1 MKKFLILSTI
11 IAGFIHFSS
20 CEVDDICTETVLTP
34 RLIIKFYD
42 ATDPTDTLSVEGI
55 YVWAE
60 NKDTLYEDET
70 IDSLFLPLNTASNT
84 TKYMLSI
91 DDVVDTLTLD
101 YDKENI
107 FVSRSC
113 GYKTNFTLLNTNTL
127 THNWTTGFE
136 TVANPQ
142 TIDNENQAHIKIYH

>member
-1 MKKFLILSTI
+1 MKKFLILSAI
-11 IAGFIHFSS
+11 IAGLFHFSS

-34 RLIIKFYD
+34 RLFIRFYD
-42 ATDPTDTLSVEGI
+42 ANDPSEIKSVEGI

-60 NKDTLYEDET
+60 NKDTLYKNET
-70 IDSLFLPLNTASNT
+70 IDSLLLPLNTAANT
-84 TKYMLSI
+84 TKYVLSI
-91 DDVVDTLTLD
+91 DDVVDTLTLN

-142 TIDNENQAHIKIYH
+142 IIDNENQAHIKIYY